1 MSQTKT
7 HWKKHFNPNYLGA
20 YSLEPGEEKV
30 LTIVEL
36 KDEEVTSSD
45 GSTDVL
51 PVLYVKDEKP
61 MILNKTNAKT
71 IAKVCASDFVED
83 WKGKKIQIYAAKIK
97 AFGELTS
104 ALRVRPQVP
113 KKDTLNAQRFAQM
126 VEAIKANK
134 FDKIDAL
141 DRFELTETQRKEI
154 SKL

>member
-45 GSTDVL
+45 GSKDVL
-51 PVLYVKDEKP
+51 PVLYVKGEKP

-97 AFGELTS
+97 AFGEVTS
-104 ALRVRPQVP
+104 ALRVRPQAP
-113 KKDTLNAQRFAQM
+113 KKEKLNAEQFARM
-126 VEAIKANK
+126 VASIKANK

-141 DRFELTETQRKEI
+141 ERFDLTEDQRKQV
-154 SKL
+154 SVL